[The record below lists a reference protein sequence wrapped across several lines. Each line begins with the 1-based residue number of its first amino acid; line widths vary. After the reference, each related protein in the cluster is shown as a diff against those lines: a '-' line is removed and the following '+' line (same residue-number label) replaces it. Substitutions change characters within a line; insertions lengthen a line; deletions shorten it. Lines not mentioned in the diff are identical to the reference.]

1 MNLEEIDI
9 IKITKRLK
17 IIKDL
22 ISLEEEE
29 DISCQLV
36 KLKELKIN
44 DEVEEIITLINQQF
58 YGKAAKLIESFI
70 HKYSQVDS
78 YIDPEIEALRFEAK
92 ALERQIQKVSNE
104 KSELDKLIHEF
115 NVRHN
120 QELGELILKILHYQ
134 KEQSI
139 DTPQFEEAEK
149 DYNDFFSNYE
159 TSKDEKISTLS
170 IEEQRELKNNF
181 RKATKLCHPDVV
193 DKEQKEEAHK
203 IFVELNKAYEQ
214 NDLKRVSEILYNLRH
229 GKAFTSGADKTNE
242 RLVLQQ
248 EIERLRIR
256 LNELNE
262 ELNRIRTSDI
272 FEEII
277 NIKDWN
283 VYFSQAKQRLQVQ
296 LDQFLNERK

>member
-44 DEVEEIITLINQQF
+44 DEVEEIIALINQQF

-120 QELGELILKILHYQ
+120 QELGELILKILQYQ